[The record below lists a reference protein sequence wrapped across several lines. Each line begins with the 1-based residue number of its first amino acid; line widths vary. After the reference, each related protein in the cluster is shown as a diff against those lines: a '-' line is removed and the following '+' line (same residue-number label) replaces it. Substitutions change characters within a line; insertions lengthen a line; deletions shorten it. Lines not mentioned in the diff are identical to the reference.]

1 MSESWDDNDELCGE
15 FCSESRDMLAEVEP
29 VLLELEGSSGA
40 IGEVDPGVID
50 SIFRAFHSMKG
61 SAGFLGLDTIV
72 SVTHSA
78 ESLLDLFRQE
88 PALLRSE
95 HVTAL
100 CRTMDFV
107 NVLLDQVEV
116 TFNDG
121 GHEEEGRAIA
131 QRLEVLIEST
141 RPGGGKGGAVP
152 EASPAADPP
161 SVAASGPTDEIG
173 VDDAVAPVFASAPVR
188 PADASEADRIPLATR
203 APDERVESD
212 EARFEKPAPPAA
224 TVESPSLPEAASSPG
239 PIDAAS
245 GSEEPG
251 GPIRRASPAPG
262 AKASKGTIRVDLE
275 RLDHLMD
282 LVGELILAET
292 MVTHSPDVEGL
303 HLPRFEKAA
312 VHLNR
317 ITRSLQDVA
326 MSTRMIPIGATFR
339 KMLRVVRDLARKQG
353 KEVELE
359 LAGEETEIDKT
370 VVEAIGDPLVHIVRN
385 SVDHGIEM
393 PDVRNAAGKP
403 RMGRVRL
410 EARHQ
415 GGEIWILIED
425 DGKGLDRE
433 AILAKAVSRGLID
446 EEAAQ
451 ELRDPEI
458 FRFVFEAGFSTASKV
473 TDVSG
478 RGVGMDVVRRNIENL
493 GGKVEI
499 ASELGV
505 GTQITIRLPLTL
517 AIIEGM
523 LVRVGDLVYTLPLL
537 SIRESIPIETADVTR
552 LNGGGEMVRVR
563 EGLIPMLRL
572 HDYHGVEAR
581 AERLEDGIAIVV
593 EDQECFCLFV
603 DEVIG
608 QRQTVIKGL
617 PAYLGSLRG
626 VSGCSILSD
635 GDISLIL
642 DVSSIEGDLRASPS
656 RGVGDE

>member
-1 MSESWDDNDELCGE
+1 MNVDVLENLMTMVSELVMTRNQLLQILRSNSESE
-15 FCSESRDMLAEVEP
+15 FTTP
-29 VLLELEGSSGA
+29 
-40 IGEVDPGVID
+40 
-50 SIFRAFHSMKG
+50 
-61 SAGFLGLDTIV
+61 
-72 SVTHSA
+72 
-78 ESLLDLFRQE
+78 
-88 PALLRSE
+88 LLRTN
-95 HVTAL
+95 HVVSDL
-100 CRTMDFV
+100 
-107 NVLLDQVEV
+107 Q
-116 TFNDG
+116 
-121 GHEEEGRAIA
+121 EG
-131 QRLEVLIEST
+131 VMKT
-141 RPGGGKGGAVP
+141 RMQPIGNAWQKLPRIIRDLSMELGKK
-152 EASPAADPP
+152 
-161 SVAASGPTDEIG
+161 I
-173 VDDAVAPVFASAPVR
+173 
-188 PADASEADRIPLATR
+188 
-203 APDERVESD
+203 
-212 EARFEKPAPPAA
+212 
-224 TVESPSLPEAASSPG
+224 
-239 PIDAAS
+239 
-245 GSEEPG
+245 
-251 GPIRRASPAPG
+251 
-262 AKASKGTIRVDLE
+262 DLE
-275 RLDHLMD
+275 MRGQDTELDRQVL
-282 LVGELILAET
+282 E
-292 MVTHSPDVEGL
+292 
-303 HLPRFEKAA
+303 
-312 VHLNR
+312 
-317 ITRSLQDVA
+317 
-326 MSTRMIPIGATFR
+326 MI
-339 KMLRVVRDLARKQG
+339 K
-353 KEVELE
+353 
-359 LAGEETEIDKT
+359 
-370 VVEAIGDPLVHIVRN
+370 DPLTHIVRN